1 MAIQFPNKEDYIS
14 LLNQN
19 SKKSKKKIAL
29 LPQMEH
35 RNFSLFILFFYCIP
49 LLFGS
54 CITFNKG

>member
-19 SKKSKKKIAL
+19 SKNQKKKFQKKKIAL

-35 RNFSLFILFFYCIP
+35 RIS
-49 LLFGS
+49 
-54 CITFNKG
+54 